1 MLRVSS
7 AFAAALV
14 CVVASSAS
22 AQVIYQPVQAQYGT
36 DMKYY
41 YGGGNADQ
49 HAYADRVACR
59 NGFPSAT
66 TGNFYSSLHG
76 TLGQVGE
83 NRLILSDCL
92 PYRNA
97 AVYGYREHDAVNE
110 ANAAAMQY
118 YRKGD
123 LLAVPAGDG
132 TLVSSPYAARADH
145 GPAAGED
152 MQMARPASGEIK
164 PRAILI
170 LPKKA
175 PGKADTK
182 PVKFVAS
189 AK

>member
-7 AFAAALV
+7 AFAAVLV

-22 AQVIYQPVQAQYGT
+22 AQVIYQPVQVQYGT

-41 YGGGNADQ
+41 YGGGNPDQ

-59 NGFPSAT
+59 NGYPSAT
-66 TGNFYSSLHG
+66 TGNYYSSLHC

-145 GPAAGED
+145 GTAAGQD
-152 MQMARPASGEIK
+152 MQMAKSTSGEVK
-164 PRAILI
+164 PRAIII

-175 PGKADTK
+175 PRDGDA
-182 PVKFVAS
+182 
-189 AK
+189 